1 VTQQQSSLTLNT
13 SNLPDLHSITA
24 PFKQGLTMEWQTNEF
39 KLGGAISA
47 SLNDWLFDT
56 TSLTKRLLKQC
67 QKFEVKLLT
76 NTTNVLSNE
85 ERSMFDDI
93 EVTCREV
100 LLICD
105 NIPQV
110 YARTL
115 MPITTLTHAND
126 RLKSLKNSS
135 LGDILFNDPSMKR
148 SHIEVCLIKS
158 PSSLMTLSEQL
169 SLPKFDAIWGRRS
182 MFYLQDYPLS
192 VAEFFLPGSYAYSKA
207 LL

>member
-1 VTQQQSSLTLNT
+1 MTPQQSSFSSTLNIHSIAGPFKHGLT
-13 SNLPDLHSITA
+13 AEWQSNGSNLDEVIC
-24 PFKQGLTMEWQTNEF
+24 
-39 KLGGAISA
+39 A

-67 QKFEVKLLT
+67 KQFEVKVLT

-85 ERSMFDDI
+85 ELSMFDDV

-105 NIPQV
+105 SIPQV

-115 MPITTLTHAND
+115 IPITTLTHANE
-126 RLKSLKNSS
+126 RLKSLNNSS
-135 LGDILFNDPSMKR
+135 LGDILFNDRSMKR
-148 SHIEVCLIKS
+148 SHIEICHIES
-158 PSSLMTLSEQL
+158 PSTLMTLSEQL
-169 SLPKFDAIWGRRS
+169 SLPEFDTIWGRRS